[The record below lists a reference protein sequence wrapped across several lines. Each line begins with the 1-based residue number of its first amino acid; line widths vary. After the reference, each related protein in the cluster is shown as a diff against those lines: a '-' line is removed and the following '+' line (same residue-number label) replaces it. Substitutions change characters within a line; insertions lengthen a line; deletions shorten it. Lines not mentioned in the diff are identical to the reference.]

1 MDIEGNQGETMLNR
15 DILTVNSRRG
25 PIVINA
31 RHLLLTLG
39 LVALVGA
46 ALVGWSLRASN
57 AREWI
62 PGTMPNSPEME
73 EKFGV
78 RFSFLAVTADGGM
91 VELRYRVVDEGKA
104 ANFGH
109 FTETAP
115 MLISEDTGK
124 IVDVTIMGLHNHRV
138 EPGRTYYVLYRN
150 TDNAIQS
157 GRPVTIAVG
166 DLNLKNAVPW

>member
-1 MDIEGNQGETMLNR
+1 MLDR
-15 DILTVNSRRG
+15 AIVTVKSRRG
-25 PIVINA
+25 PVNINT

-39 LVALVGA
+39 LVALVGV
-46 ALVGWSLRASN
+46 ALVSWSQWARD

-91 VELRYRVVDEGKA
+91 VELRYRVIDEGKA

-115 MLISEDTGK
+115 MIISEDTGK

-150 TDNAIQS
+150 TASAIQS

-166 DLNLKNAVPW
+166 DVKLEHAVPW

>member
-1 MDIEGNQGETMLNR
+1 MLNR
-15 DILTVNSRRG
+15 SIITVNSRRG
-25 PIVINA
+25 PVTFNT

-39 LVALVGA
+39 LVALVGT
-46 ALVGWSLRASN
+46 ALVTWSLK
-57 AREWI
+57 ARQSQEWI

-91 VELRYRVVDEGKA
+91 VELRYRVIDEGKA

-109 FTETAP
+109 FSETAP
-115 MLISEDTGK
+115 MLISEDSGK

-150 TDNAIQS
+150 TESAIQS

-166 DLNLKNAVPW
+166 DIKLENAVPW

>member
-1 MDIEGNQGETMLNR
+1 MR
-15 DILTVNSRRG
+15 
-25 PIVINA
+25 INLSWFRSFSA
-31 RHLLLTLG
+31 GLLGKFL
-39 LVALVGA
+39 LVAA
-46 ALVGWSLRASN
+46 ALVGWSLRARD
-57 AREWI
+57 AREWV
-62 PGTMPNSPEME
+62 PGTMPNSAEME

-109 FTETAP
+109 YSETAP
-115 MLISEDTGK
+115 MLVSEDSGK

-150 TDNAIQS
+150 TSSAIQS
-157 GRPVTIAVG
+157 GRPVTIVVG
-166 DLNLKNAVPW
+166 DIKLEHVVPW